1 MSFPVFVVWLLAW
14 NRSGCKGM
22 TRREQ
27 SNCCCGGWVDCLEE
41 KEMGVR
47 VCVASSC
54 GMHPP
59 SGGVGNYDLA
69 VPLNGDVHGEH
80 FPPLW
85 SPLVYCLLSLCLD
98 ATYLA
103 SDKAVSTAPNLS
115 TNLAIEFLFPTPLSH
130 VTAMAPPSNSSR
142 NSSSNYEPT
151 ITRQTRPPHHTGE
164 LINNIKI
171 TIPRPSPT
179 IHSTTTFR
187 RKAKAAFSIDAN
199 RAARIFN
206 NKFAF

>member
-1 MSFPVFVVWLLAW
+1 MSSPVFVVWLLAW

-69 VPLNGDVHGEH
+69 VPMNGDVHGEH

-115 TNLAIEFLFPTPLSH
+115 TNLAIEFLFPSTLIKDTIRSRCCRRGIALTMRVAHDVIPLH
-130 VTAMAPPSNSSR
+130 C
-142 NSSSNYEPT
+142 EQGPT
-151 ITRQTRPPHHTGE
+151 RI
-164 LINNIKI
+164 
-171 TIPRPSPT
+171 
-179 IHSTTTFR
+179 R
-187 RKAKAAFSIDAN
+187 RRAFVRSV
-199 RAARIFN
+199 
-206 NKFAF
+206 